1 MKRTIMILCALL
13 LSCTAL
19 RAQNIALGQRTPE
32 LRVGEWLEGRQPAAA
47 PLTYIEF
54 FHSSSPRC
62 AEALD
67 RLAGLQAELGNRLRV
82 VVLTREAADKAA
94 PLLAPRLSPRFGVG
108 LDPQGKLFAA
118 FGVNYVPFGVL
129 VDAKGRALWMGN
141 TLQLTRRIIEDS
153 AK

>member
-1 MKRTIMILCALL
+1 MKRTVMILCALL

-19 RAQNIALGQRTPE
+19 RAQNIVLGQRTPE

-47 PLTYIEF
+47 ELTYVEF

-62 AEALD
+62 TEALD
-67 RLAGLQAELGNRLRV
+67 RLAALQTEMGKRLRV
-82 VVLTREAADKAA
+82 VVLTREAAEKIA
-94 PLLAPRLSPRFGVG
+94 PALARRIGPRTGVG
-108 LDPQGKLFAA
+108 LDPQGKLFTA
-118 FGVNYVPFGVL
+118 FGVSYVPFGVL